1 MWYII
6 ISNNIYS
13 GLLEILVNINNHKHY
28 LIINAKFHSSTIN
41 NAHTMS
47 AAGMSATPQK
57 SYGQQHSF
65 QILSMFLYDI
75 CVSHWPASLGCEH
88 MECTRIASKFTTMNI
103 YY

>member
-6 ISNNIYS
+6 VSNYLYF

-28 LIINAKFHSSTIN
+28 LIINAKFHSSMIN

-47 AAGMSATPQK
+47 PANMLATPQK

-65 QILSMFLYDI
+65 
-75 CVSHWPASLGCEH
+75 
-88 MECTRIASKFTTMNI
+88 
-103 YY
+103 